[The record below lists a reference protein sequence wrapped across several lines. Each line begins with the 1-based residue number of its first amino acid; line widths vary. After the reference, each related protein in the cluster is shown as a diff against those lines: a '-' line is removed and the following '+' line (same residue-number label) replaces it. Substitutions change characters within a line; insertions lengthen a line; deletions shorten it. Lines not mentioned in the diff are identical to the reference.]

1 MGSTQAPPPRK
12 GAYVK
17 HIQMIHK
24 DQHRSIQQKH
34 GQEMVLLDSIKG
46 FFKQR
51 FALERQHFEAL
62 SKICSSQ
69 CRAFDCIKKLPTADP
84 DSHEVRIILGLFIG
98 SALESA
104 AF

>member
-1 MGSTQAPPPRK
+1 MGSAQPPPPRK
-12 GAYVK
+12 GAYHK
-17 HIQMIHK
+17 HMQVLHK

-69 CRAFDCIKKLPTADP
+69 YRAFDCIKKLPNKDP
-84 DSHEVRIILGLFIG
+84 ESTEVCKSFWVAPHFKEYI
-98 SALESA
+98 
-104 AF
+104 